1 MRTMQRHRLP
11 AYGAAASAALW
22 VLLAGASPAHADPL
36 RVVATTPELGALVRA
51 VGGEDVVVTVL
62 AKPSEDPHF
71 LEAKPSFV
79 KALSQADLYVA
90 NGLDMELGYAPVL
103 LRGARN
109 PRVLPG
115 APGYLDASTAI
126 TPLEVPSV
134 PVDRSMGDVHPFGNP
149 HYLLDP
155 LMGLKVAAALR
166 DALSRL
172 RPEQRALFERN
183 FEGLKQRIDV
193 ALVGAPLAA
202 RYGAEKM
209 ATLYEYGK
217 LMPFLEQQ
225 GTAAQLGGWLGQLA
239 PYFGT
244 KAVDDHPI
252 WPYFARRFGL
262 VIVGHLE
269 PKPGIPPTTKHLQEV
284 VELMK
289 ADTVPLILAAAY
301 YDPRHAQVVADA
313 TGARVARMANQAGA
327 RPGTDDYVDMVNYNV
342 AQVVAALQ
350 KSSD

>member
-1 MRTMQRHRLP
+1 MHRIRIILRG
-11 AYGAAASAALW
+11 AVSGAATSLLVALTAAT
-22 VLLAGASPAHADPL
+22 VAHAKPL

-51 VGGEDVVVTVL
+51 VGGDQVDITVL
-62 AKPSEDPHF
+62 AKPTEDAHF
-71 LEAKPSFV
+71 IEAKPSFV

-103 LRGARN
+103 LQGARN

-126 TPLEVPSV
+126 TPLEVPAA

-166 DALSRL
+166 DTLSRL
-172 RPEQRALFERN
+172 RPEARERFEQN
-183 FEGLKQRIDV
+183 FAGLKQRIDD
-193 ALVGAPLAA
+193 ALVGVPLAQ

-209 ATLYEYGK
+209 ATLFEYGK
-217 LMPFLEQQ
+217 LMPFLEEQ

-262 VIVGHLE
+262 QVVGHLE

-289 ADTVPLILAAAY
+289 ADKVPLILASAY

-313 TGARVARMANQAGA
+313 TGARIARMANQAGA
-327 RPGTDDYVDMVNYNV
+327 RAGTDDYVEMVNYNV

-350 KSSD
+350 QGRT